1 QDGFPQSES
10 IRRGETLGSLLARLG
25 ADDPEFAAFVKRDP
39 IARKLLQLQSGRTV
53 TTTLA
58 ADGTILRL
66 AYRLRNPEAARPGR
80 RLVIERNG
88 AAIVAL
94 EEDVAFE
101 RQIEMRS
108 AEILTSLFAATDAA
122 GIPDAVASRV
132 ADVFDADIDF
142 NRDLRRGDRL
152 RVIYETLRDPDSL
165 DSAVVSR
172 VLAAE
177 LSNASRRL
185 EAVWFDAATP
195 DGEAAADA
203 QSAGNFYTFDGR
215 SLRRALLRSPLE
227 FSRVTSG
234 FSNARLH
241 PILQQWRAHRGV
253 DYAAP
258 TGTPVRTVGT
268 GTVEFA
274 GVKGGYGNVVVIR
287 HNAKYTT
294 LYAHLNGFASG
305 IARGRK
311 VSQGD
316 LIGYVGATGWATGPH
331 LHYELHVDG
340 LHTDPMRVA
349 LPAARPLEGAALQR
363 FREVA
368 ALYLH
373 QLEQLDTVQLARFE

>member
-1 QDGFPQSES
+1 MKQLSTRIALAIGAFCSLAAVTAFGVAPLSSPPLPPMAIVLDPVAIEPQILEVQDGFPQSES

-39 IARKLLQLQSGRTV
+39 IARKLLQLQSGRTF

-152 RVIYETLRDPDSL
+152 RVIYETLR
-165 DSAVVSR
+165 R
-172 VLAAE
+172 T
-177 LSNASRRL
+177 RR
-185 EAVWFDAATP
+185 APATSIRST
-195 DGEAAADA
+195 AAACGA
-203 QSAGNFYTFDGR
+203 RCCARRWSSA
-215 SLRRALLRSPLE
+215 A
-227 FSRVTSG
+227 
-234 FSNARLH
+234 
-241 PILQQWRAHRGV
+241 
-253 DYAAP
+253 
-258 TGTPVRTVGT
+258 
-268 GTVEFA
+268 
-274 GVKGGYGNVVVIR
+274 
-287 HNAKYTT
+287 
-294 LYAHLNGFASG
+294 
-305 IARGRK
+305 
-311 VSQGD
+311 
-316 LIGYVGATGWATGPH
+316 
-331 LHYELHVDG
+331 
-340 LHTDPMRVA
+340 
-349 LPAARPLEGAALQR
+349 
-363 FREVA
+363 
-368 ALYLH
+368 
-373 QLEQLDTVQLARFE
+373 